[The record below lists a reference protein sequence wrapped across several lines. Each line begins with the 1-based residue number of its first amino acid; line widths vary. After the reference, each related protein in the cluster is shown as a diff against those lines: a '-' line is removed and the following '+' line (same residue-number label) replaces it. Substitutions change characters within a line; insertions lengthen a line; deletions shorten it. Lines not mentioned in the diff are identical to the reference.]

1 MSGITNQNLVIRLE
15 EADKILEDDY
25 AQFLSVIVD
34 NDIQH
39 ESPLWDIACFLIYSE
54 LAAKSVKKQK
64 WVDYWHKFS
73 KTRKY
78 KNLVYMIP
86 ASYIALSD
94 LRKAKDFFVN
104 LLEQSKRSVKELA
117 WETFLPIFFQF
128 RASVKPSFNK
138 REFAVFKTILDRQ
151 TMVSSEL
158 KDYLDIDLSNISKYK
173 SIVGSKKVLH
183 QGISLNYHKLDL
195 SVYGL
200 MFEYPLTNDA
210 NMFSELSKKVFF
222 HSLYT
227 GNVGCRTSFSYF
239 VTPRF
244 EKVEEDFKKL
254 SKRICEN
261 NNVPYS
267 HVFQFLTETRL
278 RSFNFGIYDFK
289 KGHWKLNPQ
298 NLQFTLQDYDSR
310 LIETVPILKRDF
322 EMCDHEKLRLNKTG
336 LDILN
341 HILAN
346 RHLSI
351 REIVRDLGLAEKE
364 VKKQVDK
371 LRKNDLYKLRFNPL
385 FVFGLKHIILFLRD
399 FHENQHEIHKTLSF
413 FPEVFSEQYVS
424 EGKNGLYFVIRVPY
438 ELVVD
443 AIESLTNFFKGK
455 IENLFIIDQMF
466 TTRYQLPVDK
476 YETVF
481 QEWKYSSE
489 DILGADFK

>member
-25 AQFLSVIVD
+25 AQFHSVIVD
-34 NDIQH
+34 NDIKY
-39 ESPLWDIACFLIYSE
+39 ESPLWDIACFLTFYE
-54 LAAKSVKKQK
+54 LSPKSVKKQK
-64 WVDYWHKFS
+64 WVEYWFKFS
-73 KTRKY
+73 KTRRY
-78 KNLVYMIP
+78 KNLVYMVP
-86 ASYIALSD
+86 ASYVALSD

-104 LLEQSKRSVKELA
+104 LLEQSRRSVKELA
-117 WETFLPIFFQF
+117 WETFLSIFYQF

-138 REFAVFKTILDRQ
+138 REFTVFKTILDRQ

-173 SIVGSKKVLH
+173 NIVESKRVLH

-200 MFEYPLTNDA
+200 MFEYPLTKDIDLY
-210 NMFSELSKKVFF
+210 SELSKSVFF

-227 GNVGCRTSFSYF
+227 GNVGCRSALSYF
-239 VTPRF
+239 VTPRY
-244 EKVEEDFKKL
+244 EKVEEDFNKL
-254 SKRICEN
+254 SKRISKN
-261 NNVPYS
+261 NRIPYS
-267 HVFQFLTETRL
+267 RIFRFLTETRL
-278 RSFNFGIYDFK
+278 KSFNCDIYDFK
-289 KGHWKLNPQ
+289 NGHWKLNPQ

-310 LIETVPILKRDF
+310 LIETVPILTRGF
-322 EMCDHEKLRLNKTG
+322 ENCDYEKLILNKTG

-346 RHLSI
+346 MHLSI
-351 REIVRDLGLAEKE
+351 RDIVSDLGLTEKE

-371 LRKNDLYKLRFNPL
+371 LRKNELYKLRYNPL
-385 FVFGLKHIILFLRD
+385 FVFGLKHIIIFLRD
-399 FHENQHEIHKTLSF
+399 SHRNQHEIHKTLSF
-413 FPEVFSEQYVS
+413 FPEVYSEQYVS
-424 EGKNGLYFVIRVPY
+424 KGKNGLYIVLRIPY

-443 AIESLTNFFKGK
+443 AIESLTDFFKGK
-455 IENLFIIDQMF
+455 IENLFIVDQMV

-489 DILGADFK
+489 DLLGVDF

>member
-1 MSGITNQNLVIRLE
+1 MSGISNQNLVMRLE
-15 EADKILEDDY
+15 EAEKVLEDDY
-25 AQFLSVIVD
+25 TRFLNVIID
-34 NDIQH
+34 NDIKY
-39 ESPLWDIACFLIYSE
+39 ESPLWDIACFLTYFK
-54 LAAKSVKKQK
+54 LTPKSVKRQK
-64 WVDYWHKFS
+64 WVQYWFKFS

-78 KNLVYMIP
+78 NNLVYMIP

-94 LRKAKDFFVN
+94 LRKANEFFVN
-104 LLEQSKRSVKELA
+104 LLDQSKRSVKDLT
-117 WETFLPIFFQF
+117 WETFLSIFFQF

-138 REFAVFKTILDRQ
+138 REFSVFKTILDRQ

-195 SVYGL
+195 TVYGL
-200 MFEYPLTNDA
+200 MFEYPLTNNLDL
-210 NMFSELSKKVFF
+210 FSDLSKNIFF

-239 VTPRF
+239 VTPRV
-244 EKVEEDFKKL
+244 EKVEEDFRKL
-254 SKRICEN
+254 SERICEN

-267 HVFQFLTETRL
+267 HVFRFLTETRL
-278 RSFNFGIYDFK
+278 KSFNYEIYDFK
-289 KGHWKLNPQ
+289 KGNWKLDPQ

-310 LIETVPILKRDF
+310 LIESVPLLSRDF
-322 EMCDHEKLRLNKTG
+322 ENCDYEKLRLSKTG

-346 RHLSI
+346 KHLSI
-351 REIVRDLGLAEKE
+351 RDIVKVLGLTDKE
-364 VKKQVDK
+364 VKKQVEK
-371 LRKNDLYKLRFNPL
+371 LRKNELYKLRYNPL
-385 FVFGLKHIILFLRD
+385 FVFGLKHIILFLSD
-399 FHENQHEIHKTLSF
+399 CNGKQHEIHKTLSF

-424 EGKNGLYFVIRVPY
+424 GGENGLYLVFRVPY

-443 AIESLTNFFKGK
+443 AIESLTIYFEGK
-455 IENLFIIDQMF
+455 IEHLFIVDQMF
-466 TTRYQLPVDK
+466 TTRYQLPMDK

-481 QEWKYSSE
+481 QEWKYSSK
-489 DILGADFK
+489 DILGADIK

>member
-1 MSGITNQNLVIRLE
+1 VSGITNQNLIIRLA
-15 EADKILEDDY
+15 EANKILEDDY
-25 AQFLSVIVD
+25 AHFHSVIVD
-34 NDIQH
+34 NDIQY
-39 ESPLWDIACFLIYSE
+39 ESPLWDIACFLTYYE
-54 LAAKSVKKQK
+54 LSPKSLKKQK
-64 WVDYWHKFS
+64 WVEYWFKFS
-73 KTRKY
+73 KTRRY
-78 KNLVYMIP
+78 KNLVYMVP
-86 ASYIALSD
+86 ASYVALSD
-94 LRKAKDFFVN
+94 LHKAKNFFVN
-104 LLEQSKRSVKELA
+104 LLEQSNRSVKELT
-117 WETFLPIFFQF
+117 WETFLSIFYQF

-138 REFAVFKTILDRQ
+138 REFTVFKTILDRQ

-173 SIVGSKKVLH
+173 TIVESKGVLH
-183 QGISLNYHKLDL
+183 QGISLNYHRLDL

-200 MFEYPLTNDA
+200 MFEYSLTKDIDL
-210 NMFSELSKKVFF
+210 FSELSKSVFF

-227 GNVGCRTSFSYF
+227 GNVGCRSSLSYF
-239 VTPRF
+239 VTPRI
-244 EKVEEDFKKL
+244 EKVEKDFKKL

-261 NNVPYS
+261 NHVPYS
-267 HVFQFLTETRL
+267 RVLRFLTETRL
-278 RSFNFGIYDFK
+278 KSFNCSIYDFK
-289 KGHWKLNPQ
+289 NGHWKLNPQ

-310 LIETVPILKRDF
+310 LIESVPILTRDF
-322 EMCDHEKLRLNKTG
+322 EKCDYEKLRLNKTG

-346 RHLSI
+346 KHLSI
-351 REIVRDLGLAEKE
+351 REIVSDLGLTEKE

-371 LRKNDLYKLRFNPL
+371 LRKNDLYKLRYNPL
-385 FVFGLKHIILFLRD
+385 FVFGLKNIILFLHN

-424 EGKNGLYFVIRVPY
+424 EGKNGLYIVLRVPY

-443 AIESLTNFFKGK
+443 AVESLSDFFKGQ
-455 IENLFIIDQMF
+455 IENLFIVDQMI